1 MSGGALILLALAI
14 PIGGALLLWVVG
26 RTPFLRNEVS
36 LVTSCGLLAAVAAL
50 IFVVLPRQADALNAL
65 LLGESEARHLGIAV
79 DRIKR
84 QLVLL
89 TAAGVGVSVAV
100 AGAITFVGLVVP
112 HIVRML
118 IGPDHR
124 WLLPA
129 SALAGAILLL
139 VADTLARVVVAP
151 TELPVGLL
159 TALLGAPFF
168 ISLLR
173 RRREYGL

>member
-1 MSGGALILLALAI
+1 M
-14 PIGGALLLWVVG
+14 
-26 RTPFLRNEVS
+26 
-36 LVTSCGLLAAVAAL
+36 
-50 IFVVLPRQADALNAL
+50 
-65 LLGESEARHLGIAV
+65 
-79 DRIKR
+79 
-84 QLVLL
+84 
-89 TAAGVGVSVAV
+89 SVAV

-129 SALAGAILLL
+129 SAMAGAILLL
-139 VADTLARVVVAP
+139 VADTLARVVIAP
-151 TELPVGLL
+151 AELPVGLL
-159 TALLGAPFF
+159 SALLGAPFF